1 MRPIGGPFARWAAH
15 FSLEICQDSWRKSLA
30 SSPNSSPLDMLP
42 MFKQDLEMEVICV
55 TDLLVRTFIRNSQN
69 IQDPAVRE
77 KYGVLSGGVGI
88 CLNLLLSLGKF
99 FAGLLTGS
107 IAVTAD
113 AFNNLSDA
121 GSSVV
126 TLVGF
131 KLAGQKADDGHP
143 FGHGRIEYLAGL
155 LVSLLILMVG
165 VELGKSS
172 IEKILHPE
180 EVAFSLVTVVILAC
194 SILVKLWMCLFN
206 RKLGRRIGSAAME
219 ATATDSLSDVVATS
233 AVLAGTLVNHLA
245 RVNIDGWVGVVVAV
259 FILRAGWGA
268 ARDTV
273 NPLLGASPEPE
284 LVRAIE
290 KLVLSHKQVVGMH
303 DLVIH
308 DYGPG
313 RRMCSFHA
321 EVPQDEDIMAAH
333 DAIDHIE
340 REILEKFGIETT
352 VHMDPIATGDPEV
365 NALREQVGE
374 LVRQIHPD
382 MTIHDF
388 RVTLGPQHRNLIFD
402 AVVPHKCPLS
412 DPEITQRITQAVQ
425 GQVPGS
431 YVVLQLDHPYVE
443 RD

>member
-1 MRPIGGPFARWAAH
+1 M
-15 FSLEICQDSWRKSLA
+15 
-30 SSPNSSPLDMLP
+30 
-42 MFKQDLEMEVICV
+42 
-55 TDLLVRTFIRNSQN
+55 TDFLVRHLVRDHENV
-69 IQDPAVRE
+69 QDPAVRE
-77 KYGVLSGGVGI
+77 RYGVMSGGVGI
-88 CLNLLLSLGKF
+88 FLNLLLSLGKF
-99 FAGLLTGS
+99 FAGVLTGS

-165 VELGKSS
+165 VELGKTS
-172 IEKILHPE
+172 IEKIIRPE
-180 EVAFSLVTVVILAC
+180 EVAFSLVTVIILIC

-206 RKLGRRIGSAAME
+206 RKLGRRINSAAME

-233 AVLAGTLVNHLA
+233 AVLAGTLIGHFAQVS
-245 RVNIDGWVGVVVAV
+245 IDGWIGVVVAI

-268 ARDTV
+268 AKDTL
-273 NPLLGASPEPE
+273 NPLLGTAPEPE
-284 LVRAIE
+284 LVKAIQQ
-290 KLVLSHKQVVGMH
+290 LVLSHEQVVGMH

-321 EVPQDEDIMAAH
+321 EVPEDKDIMDAH

-340 REILEKFGIETT
+340 REIQEKFGIETT
-352 VHMDPIATGDPEV
+352 VHMDPIATGDSEV
-365 NALREQVGE
+365 ARLREQVAE
-374 LVRQIHPD
+374 LVREIDPD
-382 MTIHDF
+382 MSIHDF
-388 RVTLGPQHRNLIFD
+388 RLTRGPQHSNLIFD
-402 AVVPHKCPLS
+402 VVVPHRCRLT
-412 DPEITQRITQAVQ
+412 DEEVRQRITDTVRRV
-425 GQVPGS
+425 VPGC
-431 YVVLQLDHPYVE
+431 YVVLQLDRSYVGTK
-443 RD
+443 

>member
-1 MRPIGGPFARWAAH
+1 M
-15 FSLEICQDSWRKSLA
+15 
-30 SSPNSSPLDMLP
+30 
-42 MFKQDLEMEVICV
+42 
-55 TDLLVRTFIRNSQN
+55 TDFLVRHLVRDHENV
-69 IQDPAVRE
+69 QDPAVRE
-77 KYGVLSGGVGI
+77 RYGVMSGGVGI
-88 CLNLLLSLGKF
+88 FLNLLLSLGKF
-99 FAGLLTGS
+99 FAGVLTGS

-165 VELGKSS
+165 VELGKTS

-180 EVAFSLVTVVILAC
+180 EVAFSLVTVIILIC

-206 RKLGRRIGSAAME
+206 RKLGRRINSAAME

-233 AVLAGTLVNHLA
+233 AVLAGTLIGHFAQVS
-245 RVNIDGWVGVVVAV
+245 IDGWIGVVVAI

-268 ARDTV
+268 AKDTL
-273 NPLLGASPEPE
+273 NPLLGTAPEPE
-284 LVRAIE
+284 LVKAIQQ
-290 KLVLSHKQVVGMH
+290 LVLSHEQVVGMH

-321 EVPQDEDIMAAH
+321 EVPEDKDIMDAH

-340 REILEKFGIETT
+340 REIQEKFGIETT
-352 VHMDPIATGDPEV
+352 VHMDPIATGDSEV
-365 NALREQVGE
+365 ARLREQVAE
-374 LVRQIHPD
+374 LVREIDPD
-382 MTIHDF
+382 MSIHDF
-388 RVTLGPQHRNLIFD
+388 RLTRGPQHSNLIFD
-402 AVVPHKCPLS
+402 VVVPHRCRLT
-412 DPEITQRITQAVQ
+412 DEEVRQRITDTVRRV
-425 GQVPGS
+425 VPGC
-431 YVVLQLDHPYVE
+431 YVVLQLDRSYVGTK
-443 RD
+443 

>member
-1 MRPIGGPFARWAAH
+1 MIEF
-15 FSLEICQDSWRKSLA
+15 
-30 SSPNSSPLDMLP
+30 
-42 MFKQDLEMEVICV
+42 
-55 TDLLVRTFIRNSQN
+55 LVRHFVRDYQQV
-69 IQDPAVRE
+69 QDPAVRE
-77 KYGVLSGGVGI
+77 RYGVLSGGVGI

-99 FAGLLTGS
+99 FAGLLSGS

-131 KLAGQKADDGHP
+131 KLAGQKPDDGHP

-165 VELGKSS
+165 VELGKTS
-172 IEKILHPE
+172 IEKIFHPE
-180 EVAFSLVTVVILAC
+180 AVDFSLITVVILIC
-194 SILVKLWMCLFN
+194 SILVKLWMSLFN
-206 RKLGRRIGSAAME
+206 RRLGRRIHSAAME

-233 AVLAGTLVNHLA
+233 AVLVGTLVGHFA
-245 RVNIDGWVGVVVAV
+245 QVSIDGWIGAVVAI

-268 ARDTV
+268 AKDTL
-273 NPLLGASPEPE
+273 NPLLGTAPDPE
-284 LVRAIE
+284 LVKEIQQ
-290 KLVLSHKQVVGMH
+290 LVLSHQQVVGMH

-321 EVPQDEDIMAAH
+321 EVPEGNDIMEAH

-340 REILEKFGIETT
+340 REIQEKFGIETT
-352 VHMDPIATGDPEV
+352 VHMDPIATQD
-365 NALREQVGE
+365 EQVNQLRTRVAQLAQAVEPG
-374 LVRQIHPD
+374 

-388 RVTLGPQHRNLIFD
+388 RVVRGPTHTNVIFD
-402 AVVPHKCPLS
+402 AVVPIGSRAGDEELRERLTRAVKAL
-412 DPEITQRITQAVQ
+412 DPAFETVI
-425 GQVPGS
+425 
-431 YVVLQLDHPYVE
+431 QLDRAYTGN
-443 RD
+443 

>member
-1 MRPIGGPFARWAAH
+1 MTER
-15 FSLEICQDSWRKSLA
+15 
-30 SSPNSSPLDMLP
+30 
-42 MFKQDLEMEVICV
+42 
-55 TDLLVRTFIRNSQN
+55 LVRRFIPDWENVG
-69 IQDPAVRE
+69 DPAVRE
-77 KYGVLSGGVGI
+77 RYGMLSGGVGI
-88 CLNLLLSLGKF
+88 FLNLLLSVGKLL
-99 FAGLLTGS
+99 AGLLTGS

-131 KLAGQKADDGHP
+131 KLAGQKADGGHP

-172 IEKILHPE
+172 IEKIIHPE
-180 EVAFSLVTVVILAC
+180 EIAFSLLSVGILAA

-206 RKLGRRIGSAAME
+206 RKLGKRIGSAAME

-233 AVLAGTLVNHLA
+233 AVLAGTLVGGLTG
-245 RVNIDGWVGVVVAV
+245 VSIDGWIGVVVAV

-268 ARDTV
+268 AKDTV
-273 NPLLGASPEPE
+273 DPLLGSAPDPALVKGIQE
-284 LVRAIE
+284 LVM
-290 KLVLSHKQVVGMH
+290 SHKQVVGMH

-321 EVPQDEDIMAAH
+321 EVPQNADIMEAH

-340 REILEKFGIETT
+340 REILEKYGVETT
-352 VHMDPIATGDPEV
+352 AHMDPIATEDESV
-365 NALREQVGE
+365 NSLREQVRALVKEVDGE
-374 LVRQIHPD
+374 

-388 RVTLGPQHRNLIFD
+388 RVTRGPQHTNLIFD
-402 AVVPHKCPLS
+402 VVVPYRCKLT
-412 DPEITQRITQAVQ
+412 DEEIVGQITRRIQELDAAY
-425 GQVPGS
+425 
-431 YVVLQLDHPYVE
+431 YVVLQLDRSYV
-443 RD
+443 

>member
-1 MRPIGGPFARWAAH
+1 MTER
-15 FSLEICQDSWRKSLA
+15 
-30 SSPNSSPLDMLP
+30 
-42 MFKQDLEMEVICV
+42 
-55 TDLLVRTFIRNSQN
+55 LVRRFIRDWENVG
-69 IQDPAVRE
+69 DPAVRE
-77 KYGVLSGGVGI
+77 RYGALSGGVGI
-88 CLNLLLSLGKF
+88 LLNLLLSLGKF

-165 VELGKSS
+165 VELGKTS
-172 IEKILHPE
+172 IEKIFRPE
-180 EVAFSLVTVVILAC
+180 QVDFSLVTVVILIA

-206 RKLGRRIGSAAME
+206 RNLGRRIGSAAME

-233 AVLAGTLVNHLA
+233 AVLAGTLVGEFTG
-245 RVNIDGWVGVVVAV
+245 VSIDGWVGVVVAI

-268 ARDTV
+268 AKDTV
-273 NPLLGASPEPE
+273 DPLLGSAPDPA
-284 LVRAIE
+284 LVKEIQDV
-290 KLVLSHKQVVGMH
+290 VLSHKQVVGMH

-321 EVPQDEDIMAAH
+321 EVPQSADIMEAH

-340 REILEKFGIETT
+340 REIYQKFGVETT
-352 VHMDPIATGDPEV
+352 AHMDPIATEDEAV
-365 NALREQVGE
+365 NSLREQVRD
-374 LVRQIHPD
+374 LVREVNPE
-382 MTIHDF
+382 MNIHDF
-388 RVTLGPQHRNLIFD
+388 RVTRGPQHTNLIFD
-402 AVVPHKCPLS
+402 VVVPHRSKVS
-412 DPEITQRITQAVQ
+412 DEEIAGEITRRVQALDPSYYPVFQ
-425 GQVPGS
+425 LERS
-431 YVVLQLDHPYVE
+431 YVSGG
-443 RD
+443 